1 MKKENKFISWI
12 KNPSADIWLFIVA
25 VVLLN
30 LVASRAFFRIDL
42 TESKS
47 YSLSSSSKEI
57 VKNLE
62 EPLNVKIFFSA
73 NLPSP
78 YSNVEQY
85 VKDILAE
92 YGNSANKNFS
102 CEFFD
107 MEDYDNQRIA
117 RGYGLN
123 QIQIRELKN
132 NEVGLKNAFM
142 GIVLSYADQIEKIDG
157 ISSSDGLEYKITSA
171 IGKIISST
179 NILAGLSD
187 NVKLSLYKSESLEQF
202 NIADFEKIDDE
213 VGKAFSAANK
223 KFKGRLDFKSEN
235 PDSETSLALGKKYGI
250 QSVSWKNSD
259 GEIEYGTIGL
269 VVEYGQ
275 KVQVVPLRLTN
286 AIFQYVVSGLDDL
299 EENIEECVKTVVSK
313 TDVIAYVTGH
323 GEHSLEDKNDS
334 MYLKTLLADTYD
346 LQEVNLLENEIPISA
361 QSLIVNGPKEKFSD
375 VELYKIDQFVLR
387 GGNAIF
393 FVDSID
399 EIMPYGEMAYYSQPE
414 YVPVENGLEKLFD
427 SYGIKVGSEY
437 VMDEKCFSQLTQQYG
452 KLDFY
457 YTPLI
462 QKNCLDQK
470 NLISKNLGNIFFPQ
484 TFEIDISG
492 AKENKDA
499 KVSVIAKT
507 SEKSWTVPV
516 AENFVLSPMSIF
528 PPKEEDKFSSKNVA
542 VLLEGKFKS
551 AFEKS
556 PLESDSENVLAAKN
570 HLDSSIQS
578 SKIFIASTSCIATA
592 KFGLLHEDSQ
602 TPNSYFVRN
611 AVDYMNGK
619 EDFCSMRTKN
629 LSLNT
634 LKMSSG
640 KFALAVKY
648 FNQVGLAVLV
658 ALGGL
663 CVFVLRRQHREKI
676 RMAYDPEDPRQK
688 Q

>member
-1 MKKENKFISWI
+1 MKKENKFVSWI

-47 YSLSSSSKEI
+47 YSLSSSSKEV

-62 EPLNVKIFFSA
+62 EPLNVKVFFSA
-73 NLPSP
+73 NLPAP

-187 NVKLSLYKSESLEQF
+187 NVKISLYKSESLEQF

-213 VGKAFSAANK
+213 VDKAFSAANK
-223 KFKGRLDFKSEN
+223 KFKGRLDFNSEN
-235 PDSETSLALGKKYGI
+235 PDSEASLALGKKYGI

-259 GEIEYGTIGL
+259 GKIEYGTIGL
-269 VVEYGQ
+269 VVEYGS
-275 KVQVVPLRLTN
+275 KVQLVPLRLTN

-361 QSLIVNGPKEKFSD
+361 QSVIVNGPKEKFSD
-375 VELYKIDQFVLR
+375 AELYKIDQFVLR
-387 GGNAIF
+387 GGNVIF

-427 SYGIKVGSEY
+427 NYGIKIGKEY

-470 NLISKNLGNIFFPQ
+470 NLISKNLGNVFFPQ
-484 TFEIDISG
+484 TFEIDVSDV
-492 AKENKDA
+492 KENKDA
-499 KVSVIAKT
+499 KVSVIART

-542 VLLEGKFKS
+542 VLIEGKFKS

-556 PLESDSENVLAAKN
+556 PFESDSENVLAAKS
-570 HLDSSIQS
+570 HLDSSIQN
-578 SKIFIASTSCIATA
+578 SKIFIASASCIATA
-592 KFGLLHEDSQ
+592 KFGLLQEDSQ
-602 TPNSYFVRN
+602 TANSCFVRN

-663 CVFVLRRQHREKI
+663 CVFILRRHHREKI

-688 Q
+688 

>member
-1 MKKENKFISWI
+1 MKKENKFVSWI

-47 YSLSSSSKEI
+47 YSLSSSSKEV

-62 EPLNVKIFFSA
+62 EPLNVKVFFSA
-73 NLPSP
+73 NLPAP

-117 RGYGLN
+117 RGYGLS

-187 NVKLSLYKSESLEQF
+187 NVKISLYKSESLEQF

-213 VGKAFSAANK
+213 VDKAFSAANK
-223 KFKGRLDFKSEN
+223 KFKGRLDFNSEN
-235 PDSETSLALGKKYGI
+235 PDSEASLALGKKYGI

-259 GEIEYGTIGL
+259 GKIEYGTIGL
-269 VVEYGQ
+269 VVEYGP
-275 KVQVVPLRLTN
+275 KVQLVPLRLTN
-286 AIFQYVVSGLDDL
+286 AIFQYVVSGLDEL

-361 QSLIVNGPKEKFSD
+361 QSVIVNGPKEKFSD
-375 VELYKIDQFVLR
+375 AELYKIDQFVLR
-387 GGNAIF
+387 GGNVIF

-399 EIMPYGEMAYYSQPE
+399 ETMPYGEMAYYSQPE

-427 SYGIKVGSEY
+427 NYGIKIGKEY

-470 NLISKNLGNIFFPQ
+470 NLISKNLGNVFFPQ
-484 TFEIDISG
+484 TFEIDVSDV
-492 AKENKDA
+492 KENKDS
-499 KVSVIAKT
+499 KVSVIART

-542 VLLEGKFKS
+542 VLIEGKFKS

-556 PLESDSENVLAAKN
+556 PFESDSENVLEAKS
-570 HLDSSIQS
+570 HLDSSIQN

-592 KFGLLHEDSQ
+592 KFGLLQEDSQ
-602 TPNSYFVRN
+602 TANSCFVRN

-663 CVFVLRRQHREKI
+663 CVFVLRRHHREKI

-688 Q
+688 

>member
-235 PDSETSLALGKKYGI
+235 PDFETSLALGKKYGI

-592 KFGLLHEDSQ
+592 KFGLLQEDSQ

>member
-542 VLLEGKFKS
+542 VLVEGKFKS

-592 KFGLLHEDSQ
+592 KFGLLQEDSQ

>member
-235 PDSETSLALGKKYGI
+235 PDSETSIALGKKYGI

-592 KFGLLHEDSQ
+592 KFGLLQEDSQ

>member
-62 EPLNVKIFFSA
+62 EPLNVKVFFSA

-187 NVKLSLYKSESLEQF
+187 NVKVSLYKSESLEQF

-223 KFKGRLDFKSEN
+223 KFKDRLDFKSEN

-259 GEIEYGTIGL
+259 GKIEYGTIGL

-334 MYLKTLLADTYD
+334 MYLKILLADTYD

-375 VELYKIDQFVLR
+375 AELYKIDQFILR

-393 FVDSID
+393 LVDSID

-427 SYGIKVGSEY
+427 SYGIKIGSEY

-484 TFEIDISG
+484 TFEIDVSG

-542 VLLEGKFKS
+542 VLIEGKFKS

-556 PLESDSENVLAAKN
+556 PLESESENVLAAKN
-570 HLDSSIQS
+570 HLDSSVQG
-578 SKIFIASTSCIATA
+578 SKIFVASTSCIATA
-592 KFGLLHEDSQ
+592 KFGLLQEDSQ
-602 TPNSYFVRN
+602 TPNAYFVRN

-629 LSLNT
+629 LSLNS

>member
-1 MKKENKFISWI
+1 MKKENKFVSWI

-47 YSLSSSSKEI
+47 YSLSSSSKEV

-62 EPLNVKIFFSA
+62 EPLNVKVFFSA
-73 NLPSP
+73 NLPAP

-187 NVKLSLYKSESLEQF
+187 NVKISLYKSESLEQF

-213 VGKAFSAANK
+213 VDKAFSAANK
-223 KFKGRLDFKSEN
+223 KFKGRLDFNSEN
-235 PDSETSLALGKKYGI
+235 PDSESSLALGKKYGI

-259 GEIEYGTIGL
+259 GKTEYGTIGL
-269 VVEYGQ
+269 VVEYGS
-275 KVQVVPLRLTN
+275 KVQLVPLRLTN
-286 AIFQYVVSGLDDL
+286 AIFQYVVSGLDEL

-361 QSLIVNGPKEKFSD
+361 QSVIVNGPKEKFSD
-375 VELYKIDQFVLR
+375 AELYKIDQFVLR
-387 GGNAIF
+387 GGNVIF

-399 EIMPYGEMAYYSQPE
+399 ETMPYGEMAYYSQPE

-427 SYGIKVGSEY
+427 NYGIKIGKEY

-470 NLISKNLGNIFFPQ
+470 NLISKNLGNVFFPQ
-484 TFEIDISG
+484 TFEIDVSDV
-492 AKENKDA
+492 KENKDA
-499 KVSVIAKT
+499 KVSVIVRT

-542 VLLEGKFKS
+542 VLIEGKFKS

-556 PLESDSENVLAAKN
+556 PFESDSENVLAAKS
-570 HLDSSIQS
+570 HLDSSIQN

-592 KFGLLHEDSQ
+592 KFGLLQEDSQ
-602 TPNSYFVRN
+602 TANSCFVRN

-663 CVFVLRRQHREKI
+663 CVFVLRRHHREKI

-688 Q
+688 

>member
-223 KFKGRLDFKSEN
+223 KFKSRLDFKSEN

-592 KFGLLHEDSQ
+592 KFGLLQEDSQ

>member
-1 MKKENKFISWI
+1 MQF
-12 KNPSADIWLFIVA
+12 
-25 VVLLN
+25 
-30 LVASRAFFRIDL
+30 
-42 TESKS
+42 
-47 YSLSSSSKEI
+47 Y
-57 VKNLE
+57 
-62 EPLNVKIFFSA
+62 
-73 NLPSP
+73 
-78 YSNVEQY
+78 
-85 VKDILAE
+85 
-92 YGNSANKNFS
+92 
-102 CEFFD
+102 
-107 MEDYDNQRIA
+107 
-117 RGYGLN
+117 
-123 QIQIRELKN
+123 
-132 NEVGLKNAFM
+132 
-142 GIVLSYADQIEKIDG
+142 
-157 ISSSDGLEYKITSA
+157 
-171 IGKIISST
+171 IG
-179 NILAGLSD
+179 
-187 NVKLSLYKSESLEQF
+187 
-202 NIADFEKIDDE
+202 DFEKIDDE

-592 KFGLLHEDSQ
+592 KFGLLQEDSQ

>member
-12 KNPSADIWLFIVA
+12 KNPSANIWLFIVA

-62 EPLNVKIFFSA
+62 EPLNVKVFFSA

-187 NVKLSLYKSESLEQF
+187 NVKVSLYKSESLEQF
-202 NIADFEKIDDE
+202 YISGFEKVDDE

-250 QSVSWKNSD
+250 QSVSWKNPD
-259 GEIEYGTIGL
+259 GKIEYGTIGL

-275 KVQVVPLRLTN
+275 KVQLVPLRLTN
-286 AIFQYVVSGLDDL
+286 AIFQYIVSGLDDL

-334 MYLKTLLADTYD
+334 MYLKNLLADTYD

-375 VELYKIDQFVLR
+375 AELYKIDQFILR

-427 SYGIKVGSEY
+427 SYGIKIGSEY

-470 NLISKNLGNIFFPQ
+470 SLISKNLGNIFFPQ
-484 TFEIDISG
+484 TFEIDVSG
-492 AKENKDA
+492 AKENKDV

-542 VLLEGKFKS
+542 VLIEGKFKS

-556 PLESDSENVLAAKN
+556 PLENDSENVLAAKN

-578 SKIFIASTSCIATA
+578 SKIFVASTSCIATA
-592 KFGLLHEDSQ
+592 KFGLLQEDSQ

-676 RMAYDPEDPRQK
+676 RMTYDPEDPRQK

>member
-1 MKKENKFISWI
+1 MKKENKFVSWI

-47 YSLSSSSKEI
+47 YSLSSSSKEV

-62 EPLNVKIFFSA
+62 EPLNVKVFFSA
-73 NLPSP
+73 NLPAP

-187 NVKLSLYKSESLEQF
+187 NVKISLYKSESLEQF

-213 VGKAFSAANK
+213 VDKAFSAANK
-223 KFKGRLDFKSEN
+223 KFKGRLDFNSEN
-235 PDSETSLALGKKYGI
+235 PDSESSLALGKKYGI

-259 GEIEYGTIGL
+259 GKIEYGTIGL
-269 VVEYGQ
+269 VVEYGS
-275 KVQVVPLRLTN
+275 KVQLVPLRLTN

-313 TDVIAYVTGH
+313 TDVIAYVKGH

-361 QSLIVNGPKEKFSD
+361 QSVIVNGPKEKFSD
-375 VELYKIDQFVLR
+375 AELYKIDQFVLR
-387 GGNAIF
+387 GGNVIF

-427 SYGIKVGSEY
+427 NYGIKIGKEY

-470 NLISKNLGNIFFPQ
+470 NLISKNLGNVFFPQ
-484 TFEIDISG
+484 TFEIDVSDV
-492 AKENKDA
+492 KENKDA
-499 KVSVIAKT
+499 KVSVIART

-542 VLLEGKFKS
+542 VLIEGKFKS

-556 PLESDSENVLAAKN
+556 PFESDSENVLAAKS
-570 HLDSSIQS
+570 HLDSSIQN
-578 SKIFIASTSCIATA
+578 SKIFIASASCIATA
-592 KFGLLHEDSQ
+592 KFGLLQEDSQ
-602 TPNSYFVRN
+602 TANSCFVRN

-663 CVFVLRRQHREKI
+663 CVFILRRHHREKI

-688 Q
+688 

>member
-47 YSLSSSSKEI
+47 YSLSSSSKEV

-62 EPLNVKIFFSA
+62 EPLNVKVFFSA

-92 YGNSANKNFS
+92 YGNSANKNFN

-132 NEVGLKNAFM
+132 NEVGLKNVFM
-142 GIVLSYADQIEKIDG
+142 GIVISYADQIEKIDG

-187 NVKLSLYKSESLEQF
+187 NVKVSLYKSESLEQF
-202 NIADFEKIDDE
+202 NISGFEKIDDE
-213 VGKAFSAANK
+213 VGKAFSEANK

-259 GEIEYGTIGL
+259 GKIEYGTIGL
-269 VVEYGQ
+269 IVEYGS
-275 KVQVVPLRLTN
+275 KVQLVPLRLTN

-323 GEHSLEDKNDS
+323 GEHSLADKNDS

-346 LQEVNLLENEIPISA
+346 LQEINLLENEIPISA

-375 VELYKIDQFVLR
+375 TEIYKIDQFVLR

-393 FVDSID
+393 FVDSVD

-414 YVPVENGLEKLFD
+414 YVPVENGLEKLFG
-427 SYGIKVGSEY
+427 SYGIKIGKEY

-507 SEKSWTVPV
+507 SEKSWSVPV

-542 VLLEGKFKS
+542 VLIEGKFKS
-551 AFEKS
+551 AFDNS
-556 PLESDSENVLAAKN
+556 PFESKTENVLAAKN
-570 HLDSSIQS
+570 HLDSSIQN

-592 KFGLLHEDSQ
+592 KFGLLQEDSQ

-676 RMAYDPEDPRQK
+676 RMTYDPEDPRQK
-688 Q
+688 

>member
-1 MKKENKFISWI
+1 MKKENKFVSWI

-62 EPLNVKIFFSA
+62 EPLNVKVFFSA

-187 NVKLSLYKSESLEQF
+187 NVKVSLYKSESLEQF
-202 NIADFEKIDDE
+202 NIADFEKVDDE

-259 GEIEYGTIGL
+259 GKIEYGTIGL

-334 MYLKTLLADTYD
+334 MYLKNLLADTYD

-361 QSLIVNGPKEKFSD
+361 QSLIVNGPKKKFSD
-375 VELYKIDQFVLR
+375 AELYKIDQFVLR

-427 SYGIKVGSEY
+427 SYGIKIGSEY

-484 TFEIDISG
+484 TFEIDVSG
-492 AKENKDA
+492 AKENKDV

-528 PPKEEDKFSSKNVA
+528 PPKEEDKFSYKNVA
-542 VLLEGKFKS
+542 VLIEGKFKS

-578 SKIFIASTSCIATA
+578 SKIFVASTSCIATA
-592 KFGLLHEDSQ
+592 KFGLLQEDSQ

-676 RMAYDPEDPRQK
+676 RMTYDPEDPRQK
-688 Q
+688 

>member
-47 YSLSSSSKEI
+47 YSLSSSSKEV

-62 EPLNVKIFFSA
+62 EPLNVKVFFSA

-132 NEVGLKNAFM
+132 NEVGLKNVFM

-187 NVKLSLYKSESLEQF
+187 NVKISLYKSESLEQF
-202 NIADFEKIDDE
+202 NISGFEKIDDE

-250 QSVSWKNSD
+250 QSVSWKNPD
-259 GEIEYGTIGL
+259 GKIEYGTIGL

-275 KVQVVPLRLTN
+275 KVQLVPLRLTN

-323 GEHSLEDKNDS
+323 GEHSLADKNDS
-334 MYLKTLLADTYD
+334 MYLKSLLADTYD

-375 VELYKIDQFVLR
+375 AELYKIDQFVLR

-393 FVDSID
+393 FVDSVD

-427 SYGIKVGSEY
+427 SYGIKIGKEY

-499 KVSVIAKT
+499 KISVIAKT

-542 VLLEGKFKS
+542 VLIEGKFKS
-551 AFEKS
+551 AFDNS
-556 PLESDSENVLAAKN
+556 PFESETENVLAAKN
-570 HLDSSIQS
+570 HLDSSIQN

-592 KFGLLHEDSQ
+592 KFGLLQEDSQ

-611 AVDYMNGK
+611 AIDYMNGK

-663 CVFVLRRQHREKI
+663 CVFVLRRHHREKI

-688 Q
+688 

>member
-1 MKKENKFISWI
+1 MKKENKFVSWI

-47 YSLSSSSKEI
+47 YSLSSSSKEV

-62 EPLNVKIFFSA
+62 EPLNVKVFFSA
-73 NLPSP
+73 NLPAP

-187 NVKLSLYKSESLEQF
+187 NVKISLYKSESLEQF

-213 VGKAFSAANK
+213 VDKAFSAANK
-223 KFKGRLDFKSEN
+223 KFKGRLDFNSEN
-235 PDSETSLALGKKYGI
+235 PDSEASLALGKKYGI

-259 GEIEYGTIGL
+259 GKIEYGTIGL
-269 VVEYGQ
+269 VVEYGS
-275 KVQVVPLRLTN
+275 KVQLVPLRLTN

-361 QSLIVNGPKEKFSD
+361 QSVIVNGPKEKFSD
-375 VELYKIDQFVLR
+375 AELYKIDQFVLR
-387 GGNAIF
+387 GGNVIF

-427 SYGIKVGSEY
+427 NYGIKIGKEY

-470 NLISKNLGNIFFPQ
+470 NLISKNLGNVFFPQ
-484 TFEIDISG
+484 TFEIDVSDV
-492 AKENKDA
+492 KENKDA
-499 KVSVIAKT
+499 KVSVIART

-542 VLLEGKFKS
+542 VLIEGKFKS
-551 AFEKS
+551 AFSES
-556 PLESDSENVLAAKN
+556 PFESDSENVLAAKS
-570 HLDSSIQS
+570 HLDSSIQN
-578 SKIFIASTSCIATA
+578 SKIFIASASCIATA
-592 KFGLLHEDSQ
+592 KFGLLQEDSQ
-602 TPNSYFVRN
+602 TANSCFVRN

-663 CVFVLRRQHREKI
+663 CVFILRRHHREKI

-688 Q
+688 

>member
-12 KNPSADIWLFIVA
+12 KNPSADIWLFIIA

-47 YSLSSSSKEI
+47 YSLSSSSKEV

-62 EPLNVKIFFSA
+62 EPLNVKVFFSA
-73 NLPSP
+73 NLPSS
-78 YSNVEQY
+78 YSSVEQY

-123 QIQIRELKN
+123 QIQIQEIKN
-132 NEVGLKNAFM
+132 NEVGLKSVFM

-179 NILAGLSD
+179 NIFAGLSD
-187 NVKLSLYKSESLEQF
+187 NVKVSLYKSESLEKF
-202 NIADFEKIDDE
+202 NISGFEKIDDE
-213 VGKAFSAANK
+213 VEKAFSAANK

-259 GEIEYGTIGL
+259 GKSEYGTIGL

-275 KVQVVPLRLTN
+275 KVQIVPLGLTN
-286 AIFQYVVSGLDDL
+286 AIFQYVVSGLDEL

-323 GEHSLEDKNDS
+323 DEHSLDDKNDS
-334 MYLKTLLADTYD
+334 MYLKNLLADTYD

-361 QSLIVNGPKEKFSD
+361 QSLIVNGPKEKFSEA
-375 VELYKIDQFVLR
+375 ELYKIDQFVLR
-387 GGNAIF
+387 GGNVIF

-427 SYGIKVGSEY
+427 SYGIKLGSEY

-484 TFEIDISG
+484 GFEIDVSG

-499 KVSVIAKT
+499 KVSVIART

-516 AENFVLSPMSIF
+516 AENFSLSPMSIF
-528 PPKEEDKFSSKNVA
+528 PPKEEDRFGSRNVA
-542 VLLEGKFKS
+542 VLVEGKFKS

-556 PLESDSENVLAAKN
+556 PSESEDKNVLEAKS
-570 HLDSSIQS
+570 HLDSSIQN
-578 SKIFIASTSCIATA
+578 SKIFVASTSCIATA
-592 KFGLLHEDSQ
+592 KFGLLQEDSQ
-602 TPNSYFVRN
+602 NPNSYFVRN
-611 AVDYMNGK
+611 AIDYMNGK

-634 LKMSSG
+634 LKMTSG

-648 FNQVGLAVLV
+648 FNQIGLALLVGLA
-658 ALGGL
+658 GL

-676 RMAYDPEDPRQK
+676 RMTYNPEDPRQK

>member
-250 QSVSWKNSD
+250 QSVSWKNPD
-259 GEIEYGTIGL
+259 GKIEYGTIGL

-592 KFGLLHEDSQ
+592 KFGLLQEDSQ

>member
-1 MKKENKFISWI
+1 MKKENKFVSWI

-47 YSLSSSSKEI
+47 YSLSSSSKEV

-62 EPLNVKIFFSA
+62 EPLNVKVFFSA
-73 NLPSP
+73 NLPAP

-187 NVKLSLYKSESLEQF
+187 NVKISLYKSESLEQF

-213 VGKAFSAANK
+213 VDKAFSAANK
-223 KFKGRLDFKSEN
+223 KFKGRLDFNSEN
-235 PDSETSLALGKKYGI
+235 PDSEASLALGKKYGI

-259 GEIEYGTIGL
+259 GKIEYGTIGL
-269 VVEYGQ
+269 VVEYGP
-275 KVQVVPLRLTN
+275 KVQLVPLRLTN
-286 AIFQYVVSGLDDL
+286 AIFQYVVSGLDEL

-361 QSLIVNGPKEKFSD
+361 QSVIVNGPKEKFSD
-375 VELYKIDQFVLR
+375 AELYKIDQFVLR
-387 GGNAIF
+387 GGNVIF

-399 EIMPYGEMAYYSQPE
+399 ETMPYGEMAYYSQPE

-427 SYGIKVGSEY
+427 NYGIKIGKEY

-470 NLISKNLGNIFFPQ
+470 NLISKNLGNVFFPQ
-484 TFEIDISG
+484 TFEIDVSNV
-492 AKENKDA
+492 KENKDA
-499 KVSVIAKT
+499 KVSVIART

-542 VLLEGKFKS
+542 VLIEGKFKS

-556 PLESDSENVLAAKN
+556 PFESDSENVLEAKS
-570 HLDSSIQS
+570 HLDSSIQN

-592 KFGLLHEDSQ
+592 KFGLLQEDSQ
-602 TPNSYFVRN
+602 TANSCFVRN

-663 CVFVLRRQHREKI
+663 CVFILRRHHREKI

-688 Q
+688 

>member
-47 YSLSSSSKEI
+47 YSLSSSSKEV
-57 VKNLE
+57 VKSLE
-62 EPLNVKIFFSA
+62 EPLNVKVFFSA

-78 YSNVEQY
+78 YSNVDQY
-85 VKDILAE
+85 VKDILTE

-132 NEVGLKNAFM
+132 NEVGLKNVFM

-187 NVKLSLYKSESLEQF
+187 NVKVSLYKSESLEQF
-202 NIADFEKIDDE
+202 NISGFEKIDDE
-213 VGKAFSAANK
+213 VGKAFSETNK
-223 KFKGRLDFKSEN
+223 KFKDRLDFKSEN

-259 GEIEYGTIGL
+259 GKIEYGTIGL
-269 VVEYGQ
+269 IVEYGS
-275 KVQVVPLRLTN
+275 KVQLVPLRLTN

-323 GEHSLEDKNDS
+323 GEHSLEDKNES

-346 LQEVNLLENEIPISA
+346 LQEINLLENEIPISA

-375 VELYKIDQFVLR
+375 TEIYKIDQFVLR
-387 GGNAIF
+387 GGNVIF

-427 SYGIKVGSEY
+427 SYGIKIGSEY

-484 TFEIDISG
+484 TFEIDVSG
-492 AKENKDA
+492 AKENTGA
-499 KVSVIAKT
+499 KVSVIART
-507 SEKSWTVPV
+507 SEKSWTVPI

-528 PPKEEDKFSSKNVA
+528 PPKEEGKFGSKNVA
-542 VLLEGKFKS
+542 VLVEGKFKS
-551 AFEKS
+551 AFENS
-556 PLESDSENVLAAKN
+556 PLENESENVLAAN
-570 HLDSSIQS
+570 SHLDSSIQN

-592 KFGLLHEDSQ
+592 KFGLLQEDSQ
-602 TPNSYFVRN
+602 NPNSYFVRN
-611 AVDYMNGK
+611 AIDYMNGK

-629 LSLNT
+629 LSLNA

-648 FNQVGLAVLV
+648 FNQIGLAVLV
-658 ALGGL
+658 ALCGL
-663 CVFVLRRQHREKI
+663 FVFVLRCQHREKI
-676 RMAYDPEDPRQK
+676 RMTYDPEDPRQK
-688 Q
+688 

>member
-592 KFGLLHEDSQ
+592 KFGLLQEDSQ

-688 Q
+688 

>member
-528 PPKEEDKFSSKNVA
+528 PPKEEDKFISKNVA

-592 KFGLLHEDSQ
+592 KFGLLQEDSQ

>member
-1 MKKENKFISWI
+1 MKKENKFVSWI

-47 YSLSSSSKEI
+47 YSLSSSSKEV

-62 EPLNVKIFFSA
+62 EPLNVKVFFSA
-73 NLPSP
+73 NLPAP

-187 NVKLSLYKSESLEQF
+187 NVKISLYKSESLEQF

-213 VGKAFSAANK
+213 VDKAFSAANK
-223 KFKGRLDFKSEN
+223 KFKGRLDFNSEN
-235 PDSETSLALGKKYGI
+235 PDSESSLALGKKYGI

-259 GEIEYGTIGL
+259 GKTEYGTIGL
-269 VVEYGQ
+269 VVEYGS
-275 KVQVVPLRLTN
+275 KVQLVPLRLTN
-286 AIFQYVVSGLDDL
+286 AIFQYVVSGLDEL

-361 QSLIVNGPKEKFSD
+361 QSVIVNGPKEKFSD
-375 VELYKIDQFVLR
+375 AELYKIDQFVLR
-387 GGNAIF
+387 GGNVIF

-399 EIMPYGEMAYYSQPE
+399 ETMPYGEMAYYSQPE

-427 SYGIKVGSEY
+427 NYGIKIGKEY

-470 NLISKNLGNIFFPQ
+470 NLISKNLGNVFFPQ
-484 TFEIDISG
+484 TFEIDVSDV
-492 AKENKDA
+492 KENKDS
-499 KVSVIAKT
+499 KVSVIART

-542 VLLEGKFKS
+542 VLIEGKFKS

-556 PLESDSENVLAAKN
+556 PFESDSENVLAAKS
-570 HLDSSIQS
+570 HLDSSIQN

-592 KFGLLHEDSQ
+592 KFGLLQEDSQ
-602 TPNSYFVRN
+602 TANSCFVRN

-663 CVFVLRRQHREKI
+663 CVFVLRRHHREKI

-688 Q
+688 

>member
-492 AKENKDA
+492 EKENKDA

-592 KFGLLHEDSQ
+592 KFGLLQEDSQ

>member
-30 LVASRAFFRIDL
+30 LVAFRAFFRIDL

-47 YSLSSSSKEI
+47 YSLSSSSKEV

-62 EPLNVKIFFSA
+62 EPLNVKVFFSA

-78 YSNVEQY
+78 YSNVDQY
-85 VKDILAE
+85 VKDILTE
-92 YGNSANKNFS
+92 YGNSANENFS

-132 NEVGLKNAFM
+132 NEVGLKNVFM

-187 NVKLSLYKSESLEQF
+187 NVKVSLYKSESLEQF
-202 NIADFEKIDDE
+202 NISGFEKIDNE

-259 GEIEYGTIGL
+259 GKIEYGTIGL
-269 VVEYGQ
+269 IVEYGS
-275 KVQVVPLRLTN
+275 KVQLVPLRLTN

-299 EENIEECVKTVVSK
+299 EENIEECVKTVVSR

-323 GEHSLEDKNDS
+323 GEHSLEDKNES
-334 MYLKTLLADTYD
+334 MCLKTLLADTYD
-346 LQEVNLLENEIPISA
+346 LQEINLLENEIPISA

-375 VELYKIDQFVLR
+375 TEIYKIDQFVLR
-387 GGNAIF
+387 GGNVIF

-427 SYGIKVGSEY
+427 SYGIKIGSEY

-499 KVSVIAKT
+499 KVSVIART
-507 SEKSWTVPV
+507 SEKSWTVPT

-528 PPKEEDKFSSKNVA
+528 PPKEEGKFGSKNVA
-542 VLLEGKFKS
+542 VLVGGKFKS
-551 AFEKS
+551 AFENS
-556 PLESDSENVLAAKN
+556 PLESESENVLAAKS
-570 HLDSSIQS
+570 HLDSSIQN

-592 KFGLLHEDSQ
+592 KFGLLQEDSQ
-602 TPNSYFVRN
+602 NPNSYFVRN

-629 LSLNT
+629 LSLNA

-648 FNQVGLAVLV
+648 FNQIGLAVLV
-658 ALGGL
+658 ALCGL
-663 CVFVLRRQHREKI
+663 FVFVLRCQHREKI
-676 RMAYDPEDPRQK
+676 RMTYDPEDPRQK
-688 Q
+688 

>member
-1 MKKENKFISWI
+1 MKKENKFVSWI

-47 YSLSSSSKEI
+47 YSLSSSSKEV

-62 EPLNVKIFFSA
+62 EPLNVKVFFSA
-73 NLPSP
+73 NLPAP

-187 NVKLSLYKSESLEQF
+187 NVKISLYKSESLEQF

-213 VGKAFSAANK
+213 VDKAFSAANK
-223 KFKGRLDFKSEN
+223 KFKGRLDFNSEN
-235 PDSETSLALGKKYGI
+235 PDSESSLALGKKYGI

-259 GEIEYGTIGL
+259 GKIEYGTIGL
-269 VVEYGQ
+269 VVEYGS
-275 KVQVVPLRLTN
+275 KVQLVPLRLTN
-286 AIFQYVVSGLDDL
+286 AIFQYVVSGLDEL

-361 QSLIVNGPKEKFSD
+361 QSVIVNGPKEKFSD
-375 VELYKIDQFVLR
+375 AELYKIDQFVLR
-387 GGNAIF
+387 GGNVIF

-399 EIMPYGEMAYYSQPE
+399 ETMPYGEMAYYSQPE

-427 SYGIKVGSEY
+427 NYGIKIGKEY

-470 NLISKNLGNIFFPQ
+470 NLISKNLGNVFFPQ
-484 TFEIDISG
+484 TFEIDVSDV
-492 AKENKDA
+492 KENKDA
-499 KVSVIAKT
+499 KVSVIART

-542 VLLEGKFKS
+542 VLIEGKFKS

-556 PLESDSENVLAAKN
+556 PFESDSENVLAAKS
-570 HLDSSIQS
+570 HLDSIIQN
-578 SKIFIASTSCIATA
+578 SKVFIASTSCIATA
-592 KFGLLHEDSQ
+592 KFGLLQEDSQ
-602 TPNSYFVRN
+602 TANSCFVRN

-663 CVFVLRRQHREKI
+663 CVFILRRHHREKI

-688 Q
+688 

>member
-1 MKKENKFISWI
+1 MKKENKFVSWI

-47 YSLSSSSKEI
+47 YSLSSSSKEV

-62 EPLNVKIFFSA
+62 EPLNVKVFFSA
-73 NLPSP
+73 NLPAP

-117 RGYGLN
+117 RGYGLS

-187 NVKLSLYKSESLEQF
+187 NVKISLYKSESLEQF

-213 VGKAFSAANK
+213 VDKAFSAANK
-223 KFKGRLDFKSEN
+223 KFKGRLDFNSEN
-235 PDSETSLALGKKYGI
+235 PDSESSLALGKKYGI

-259 GEIEYGTIGL
+259 GKIEYGTIGL
-269 VVEYGQ
+269 VVEYGS
-275 KVQVVPLRLTN
+275 KVQLVPLRLTN

-313 TDVIAYVTGH
+313 TDVIAYVKGH

-361 QSLIVNGPKEKFSD
+361 QSVIVNGPKEKFSD

-387 GGNAIF
+387 GGNVIF

-427 SYGIKVGSEY
+427 NYGIKIGKEY

-470 NLISKNLGNIFFPQ
+470 NLISKNLGNVFFPQ
-484 TFEIDISG
+484 TFEIDVSDV
-492 AKENKDA
+492 KENKDA
-499 KVSVIAKT
+499 KVSVIART

-542 VLLEGKFKS
+542 VLIEGKFKS

-556 PLESDSENVLAAKN
+556 PFESDSENVLAAKS
-570 HLDSSIQS
+570 HLDSSIQN

-592 KFGLLHEDSQ
+592 KFGLLQEDSQ
-602 TPNSYFVRN
+602 TANSCFVRN

-663 CVFVLRRQHREKI
+663 CVFILRRHHREKI
-676 RMAYDPEDPRQK
+676 RMAYDPEDPR
-688 Q
+688 

>member
-47 YSLSSSSKEI
+47 YSLSSSSKEV

-62 EPLNVKIFFSA
+62 EPLNVKVFFSA

-132 NEVGLKNAFM
+132 NEVGLKNVFM

-187 NVKLSLYKSESLEQF
+187 NVKVSLYKSESLEQF
-202 NIADFEKIDDE
+202 NISGFEKIDDE

-250 QSVSWKNSD
+250 QSVSWKNPD
-259 GEIEYGTIGL
+259 GKIEYGTIGL

-275 KVQVVPLRLTN
+275 KVQLVPLRLTN

-323 GEHSLEDKNDS
+323 GEHSLADKNDS

-375 VELYKIDQFVLR
+375 AELYKIDQFVLR

-414 YVPVENGLEKLFD
+414 YVPVENGLEKLFS
-427 SYGIKVGSEY
+427 SYGIKIGKEY

-542 VLLEGKFKS
+542 VLIEGKFKS

-556 PLESDSENVLAAKN
+556 PFESEAENVLAAKN
-570 HLDSSIQS
+570 HLDSSIQN

-592 KFGLLHEDSQ
+592 KFGLLQEDSQ

-611 AVDYMNGK
+611 AIDYMNGK

-676 RMAYDPEDPRQK
+676 RMTYDPENPRQK
-688 Q
+688 

>member
-47 YSLSSSSKEI
+47 YSLSSSSKEV

-62 EPLNVKIFFSA
+62 EPLNVKVFFSA

-132 NEVGLKNAFM
+132 NEVGLKNVFM
-142 GIVLSYADQIEKIDG
+142 GIVISYADQIEKIDG

-187 NVKLSLYKSESLEQF
+187 NVKVSLYKSESLEQF
-202 NIADFEKIDDE
+202 GISGFEKIDDE

-235 PDSETSLALGKKYGI
+235 PDSETSLVLGKKYGI
-250 QSVSWKNSD
+250 QSVSWKNPD
-259 GEIEYGTIGL
+259 GKIEYGTIGL

-275 KVQVVPLRLTN
+275 KVQLVPLRLTN

-375 VELYKIDQFVLR
+375 AELYKIDQFVLR

-427 SYGIKVGSEY
+427 SYGIKIGKEY

-542 VLLEGKFKS
+542 VLIEGKFKS
-551 AFEKS
+551 AFDNS
-556 PLESDSENVLAAKN
+556 PFESETENVLAAKN
-570 HLDSSIQS
+570 HLDSSIQN

-592 KFGLLHEDSQ
+592 KFGLLQEDSQ

-611 AVDYMNGK
+611 AIDYMNGK

-663 CVFVLRRQHREKI
+663 CVFVLHRQHREKI
-676 RMAYDPEDPRQK
+676 RMTYDPEDPRQK
-688 Q
+688 

>member
-1 MKKENKFISWI
+1 MKKENKFVSWI

-47 YSLSSSSKEI
+47 YSLSSSSKEV

-62 EPLNVKIFFSA
+62 EPLNVKVFFSA
-73 NLPSP
+73 NLPAP

-187 NVKLSLYKSESLEQF
+187 NVKISLYKSESLEQF

-213 VGKAFSAANK
+213 VDKAFSAANK
-223 KFKGRLDFKSEN
+223 KFKGRLDFNSEN
-235 PDSETSLALGKKYGI
+235 PDSESSLALGKKYGI

-259 GEIEYGTIGL
+259 GKTEYGTIGL
-269 VVEYGQ
+269 VVEYGS
-275 KVQVVPLRLTN
+275 KVQLVPLRLTN
-286 AIFQYVVSGLDDL
+286 AIFQYVVSGLDEL

-361 QSLIVNGPKEKFSD
+361 QSVIVNGPKEKFSD
-375 VELYKIDQFVLR
+375 AELYKIDQFVLR
-387 GGNAIF
+387 GGNVIF

-399 EIMPYGEMAYYSQPE
+399 ETMPYGEMAYYSQPE

-427 SYGIKVGSEY
+427 NYGIKIGKEY

-470 NLISKNLGNIFFPQ
+470 NLISKNLGNVFFPQ
-484 TFEIDISG
+484 TFEIDVSNV
-492 AKENKDA
+492 KENKDA
-499 KVSVIAKT
+499 KVSVIVRT

-542 VLLEGKFKS
+542 VLIEGKFKS

-556 PLESDSENVLAAKN
+556 PFESDSENVLEAKS
-570 HLDSSIQS
+570 HLDSSIQN

-592 KFGLLHEDSQ
+592 KFGLLQEDSQ
-602 TPNSYFVRN
+602 TANSCFVRN

-663 CVFVLRRQHREKI
+663 CVFILRRHHREKI

-688 Q
+688 

>member
-62 EPLNVKIFFSA
+62 EPLSAKVFFSA

-187 NVKLSLYKSESLEQF
+187 NVKVSLYKSESLEQF
-202 NIADFEKIDDE
+202 NISGFEKIDDE
-213 VGKAFSAANK
+213 VSKAFSAANK

-250 QSVSWKNSD
+250 QSVSWKNPD
-259 GEIEYGTIGL
+259 GKIEYGTIGL

-275 KVQVVPLRLTN
+275 KVQLVPLGLTN

-323 GEHSLEDKNDS
+323 GEHSLADKNDS
-334 MYLKTLLADTYD
+334 MYLKSLLADTYD

-375 VELYKIDQFVLR
+375 AELYKIDQFILR

-393 FVDSID
+393 FVDSVD

-414 YVPVENGLEKLFD
+414 YLPVENGLEKLFD
-427 SYGIKVGSEY
+427 SYGIKIGKEY

-542 VLLEGKFKS
+542 VLIEGKFKS

-556 PLESDSENVLAAKN
+556 PFESETENVLAAKN
-570 HLDSSIQS
+570 HLDSSIQN

-592 KFGLLHEDSQ
+592 KFGLLQEDSQ

-676 RMAYDPEDPRQK
+676 RMTYDPEDPRQK
-688 Q
+688 

>member
-12 KNPSADIWLFIVA
+12 KNPSTDIWLFIIA
-25 VVLLN
+25 VVMLN
-30 LVASRAFFRIDL
+30 LVASRSFFRIDL

-62 EPLNVKIFFSA
+62 EPLDVKVFFSA

-85 VKDILAE
+85 VKDILTE
-92 YGNSANKNFS
+92 YKNSANKNFS
-102 CEFFD
+102 CEFFNMD
-107 MEDYDNQRIA
+107 EYDNQRIA

-123 QIQIRELKN
+123 QIQIQEIKN
-132 NEVGLKNAFM
+132 NEVGLKSVFM

-187 NVKLSLYKSESLEQF
+187 NVKVSLYKSESLGQF
-202 NIADFEKIDDE
+202 NISGFEKIDDD
-213 VGKAFSAANK
+213 VSKAFSAANK
-223 KFKGRLDFKSEN
+223 KFKGRLEFKSEN
-235 PDSETSLALGKKYGI
+235 PDSEASLALEKKYGI
-250 QSVSWKNSD
+250 QSVSWKNSE
-259 GEIEYGTIGL
+259 GKTEHGAIGL
-269 VVEYGQ
+269 VVEHGQ
-275 KVQVVPLRLTN
+275 KSRLVPLGLTN
-286 AIFQYVVSGLDDL
+286 AIFQYVVSGLDSL
-299 EENIEECVKTVVSK
+299 EENIEESVKNVVSR
-313 TDVIAYVTGH
+313 TDAVAYTTGH
-323 GEHSLEDKNDS
+323 REHSLADQNDS
-334 MYLKTLLADTYD
+334 MYFEKLLSDTYD
-346 LQEVNLLENEIPISA
+346 LQEVNLSENEIPFSA
-361 QSLIVNGPKEKFSD
+361 QTLIVNGPKEKFSD
-375 VELYKIDQFVLR
+375 AELYKIDQFVLR
-387 GGNAIF
+387 GGNVIF

-414 YVPVENGLEKLFD
+414 YAPVENGLEKLFEG
-427 SYGIKVGSEY
+427 YGIKIGNEY
-437 VMDEKCFSQLTQQYG
+437 VMDEKCFSRLSQQYG

-470 NLISKNLGNIFFPQ
+470 NVISRNLGNVFFPQ
-484 TFEIDISG
+484 VFDIDISK
-492 AKENKDA
+492 AKENSDA
-499 KVSVIAKT
+499 AVSVIART
-507 SEKSWTVPV
+507 SEKSWTVPA

-528 PPKEEDKFSSKNVA
+528 PPKEEDKFGSRNVA
-542 VLLEGKFKS
+542 VLIEGKFKS

-556 PLESDSENVLAAKN
+556 PSESEDKNFLEAKS
-570 HLDSSIQS
+570 HLSSSVQKA
-578 SKIFIASTSCIATA
+578 KIFIASTSCIATA
-592 KFGLLHEDSQ
+592 KFGLLQEDSQ
-602 TPNSYFVRN
+602 SPNSYFVRN
-611 AVDYMNGK
+611 VVDYMNGK

-634 LKMSSG
+634 LKVSSG

-658 ALGGL
+658 ALAGL
-663 CVFVLRRQHREKI
+663 CVFALRRRHREKI
-676 RMAYDPEDPRQK
+676 RMLYNPEDPRQK
-688 Q
+688 K

>member
-1 MKKENKFISWI
+1 MKKENKFVSWI

-47 YSLSSSSKEI
+47 YSLSSSSKEV

-62 EPLNVKIFFSA
+62 EPLNVKVFFSA
-73 NLPSP
+73 NLPAP

-123 QIQIRELKN
+123 QIQIRGLKN

-187 NVKLSLYKSESLEQF
+187 NVKISLYKSESLEQF

-213 VGKAFSAANK
+213 VDKAFSAANK
-223 KFKGRLDFKSEN
+223 KFKGRLDFNSEN
-235 PDSETSLALGKKYGI
+235 PDSEASLALGKKYGI

-259 GEIEYGTIGL
+259 GKIEYGTIGL
-269 VVEYGQ
+269 VVEYGP
-275 KVQVVPLRLTN
+275 KVQLVPLRLTN
-286 AIFQYVVSGLDDL
+286 AIFQYVVSGLDEL

-361 QSLIVNGPKEKFSD
+361 QSVIVNGPKEKFSD
-375 VELYKIDQFVLR
+375 AELYKIDQFVLR
-387 GGNAIF
+387 GGNVIF

-399 EIMPYGEMAYYSQPE
+399 ETMPYGEMAYYSQPE

-427 SYGIKVGSEY
+427 NYGIKIGKEY

-470 NLISKNLGNIFFPQ
+470 NLISKNLGNVFFPQ
-484 TFEIDISG
+484 TFEIDVSNV
-492 AKENKDA
+492 KENKDA
-499 KVSVIAKT
+499 KVSVIART

-542 VLLEGKFKS
+542 VLIEGKFKS

-556 PLESDSENVLAAKN
+556 PFESDSENVLEAKS
-570 HLDSSIQS
+570 HLDSSIQN

-592 KFGLLHEDSQ
+592 KFGLLQEDSQ
-602 TPNSYFVRN
+602 TANSCFVRN

-663 CVFVLRRQHREKI
+663 CVFILRRHHREKI

-688 Q
+688 

>member
-1 MKKENKFISWI
+1 MKKENKFVSWI

-47 YSLSSSSKEI
+47 YSLSSSSKEV

-62 EPLNVKIFFSA
+62 EPLNVKVFFSA
-73 NLPSP
+73 NLPAP

-117 RGYGLN
+117 RGYGLS

-187 NVKLSLYKSESLEQF
+187 NVKISLYKSESLEQF
-202 NIADFEKIDDE
+202 NIADFAKIDDE
-213 VGKAFSAANK
+213 VDKAFSAANK
-223 KFKGRLDFKSEN
+223 KFKGRLDFNSEN
-235 PDSETSLALGKKYGI
+235 PDSEASLALGKKYGI

-259 GEIEYGTIGL
+259 GKIEYGTIGL
-269 VVEYGQ
+269 VVEYGP
-275 KVQVVPLRLTN
+275 KVQLVPLRLTN
-286 AIFQYVVSGLDDL
+286 AIFQYVVSGLDEL

-361 QSLIVNGPKEKFSD
+361 QSVIVNGPKEKFSD
-375 VELYKIDQFVLR
+375 AELYKIDQFVLR
-387 GGNAIF
+387 GGNVIF

-399 EIMPYGEMAYYSQPE
+399 ETMPYGEMAYYSQPE

-427 SYGIKVGSEY
+427 NYGIKIGKEY

-470 NLISKNLGNIFFPQ
+470 NLISKNLGNVFFPQ
-484 TFEIDISG
+484 TFEIDVSDV
-492 AKENKDA
+492 KENKDS
-499 KVSVIAKT
+499 KVSVIART

-542 VLLEGKFKS
+542 VLIEGKFKS

-556 PLESDSENVLAAKN
+556 PFESDSENVLEAKS
-570 HLDSSIQS
+570 HLDSSIQN

-592 KFGLLHEDSQ
+592 KFGLLQEDSQ
-602 TPNSYFVRN
+602 TANSCFVRN

-663 CVFVLRRQHREKI
+663 CVFVLRRHHREKI

-688 Q
+688 

>member
-25 VVLLN
+25 IVLLN

-62 EPLNVKIFFSA
+62 EPLNVKVFFSA

-187 NVKLSLYKSESLEQF
+187 NVKVSLYKSESLEQF
-202 NIADFEKIDDE
+202 NISGFEKIDDE

-250 QSVSWKNSD
+250 QSVSWKNPD
-259 GEIEYGTIGL
+259 GKIEYGTIGL

-275 KVQVVPLRLTN
+275 KVQLVPLRLTN
-286 AIFQYVVSGLDDL
+286 AIFQYVVSGLDNL

-334 MYLKTLLADTYD
+334 MYLKNLLADTYD

-375 VELYKIDQFVLR
+375 AELYKIDQFVLR

-427 SYGIKVGSEY
+427 SYGIKIGSEY

-470 NLISKNLGNIFFPQ
+470 SLISKNLGNIFFPQ

-507 SEKSWTVPV
+507 SEKSWTVPI

-542 VLLEGKFKS
+542 VLIEGKFKS

-556 PLESDSENVLAAKN
+556 PLESDVENVLAAKN

-578 SKIFIASTSCIATA
+578 SKIFVASTSCIATA
-592 KFGLLHEDSQ
+592 KFGLLQEDSQ

-676 RMAYDPEDPRQK
+676 RMTYDPEDPRQK
-688 Q
+688 

>member
-47 YSLSSSSKEI
+47 YSLSSSSKEV

-62 EPLNVKIFFSA
+62 EPLNVKVFFSA

-132 NEVGLKNAFM
+132 NEVGLKNVFM
-142 GIVLSYADQIEKIDG
+142 GIVISYADQIEKIDG

-187 NVKLSLYKSESLEQF
+187 NVKVSLYKSESLEQF
-202 NIADFEKIDDE
+202 NISGFEKIDDE

-250 QSVSWKNSD
+250 QSVSWKNPD
-259 GEIEYGTIGL
+259 GKIEYGTIGL

-275 KVQVVPLRLTN
+275 KVQLVPLRLTN

-313 TDVIAYVTGH
+313 TDVIVYVAGH
-323 GEHSLEDKNDS
+323 GEHSLADKNDS
-334 MYLKTLLADTYD
+334 MYLKSLLADTYD

-361 QSLIVNGPKEKFSD
+361 QLLIVNGPKEKFSD
-375 VELYKIDQFVLR
+375 AELYKIDQFVLR

-393 FVDSID
+393 FVDSVD

-427 SYGIKVGSEY
+427 SYGIKIGNEY

-542 VLLEGKFKS
+542 VLIEGKFKS
-551 AFEKS
+551 AFDNS
-556 PLESDSENVLAAKN
+556 PFESEAENVLAAKN
-570 HLDSSIQS
+570 HLDSSIQN

-592 KFGLLHEDSQ
+592 KFGLLQEDSQ

-676 RMAYDPEDPRQK
+676 RMTYDPEDPRQK
-688 Q
+688 

>member
-62 EPLNVKIFFSA
+62 EPLNVKVFFSA

-187 NVKLSLYKSESLEQF
+187 NVKVSLYKSKSLEQF

-259 GEIEYGTIGL
+259 GKIEYGTIGL

-286 AIFQYVVSGLDDL
+286 AIFQYVVSGLGDL

-334 MYLKTLLADTYD
+334 MYLKNLLADTYD

-375 VELYKIDQFVLR
+375 AELYKIDQFVLR

-393 FVDSID
+393 LVDSID

-427 SYGIKVGSEY
+427 SYGIKIGSEY

-484 TFEIDISG
+484 TFEIDVSG

-556 PLESDSENVLAAKN
+556 PLESDAENVLSAKN

-592 KFGLLHEDSQ
+592 KFGLLQEDSQ

>member
-62 EPLNVKIFFSA
+62 EPLNVKVFFSA

-132 NEVGLKNAFM
+132 NEVGLKNVFM

-187 NVKLSLYKSESLEQF
+187 NVKVSLYKSESLEQF

-250 QSVSWKNSD
+250 QSVSWKNSY

-275 KVQVVPLRLTN
+275 KVQLVPLRLTN

-375 VELYKIDQFVLR
+375 AELYKIDQFILR

-393 FVDSID
+393 LVDSID

-414 YVPVENGLEKLFD
+414 YVSVESGLEKLFD
-427 SYGIKVGSEY
+427 SYGIKIGSEY

-492 AKENKDA
+492 TKENKDA

-556 PLESDSENVLAAKN
+556 PLENDSENVLAAKN

-592 KFGLLHEDSQ
+592 KFGLLQEDSQ

>member
-1 MKKENKFISWI
+1 MKKENKFVSWI

-47 YSLSSSSKEI
+47 YSLSSSSKEV

-62 EPLNVKIFFSA
+62 EPLNVKVFFSA
-73 NLPSP
+73 NLPAP

-123 QIQIRELKN
+123 QIQIRKLKN

-187 NVKLSLYKSESLEQF
+187 NVKISLYKSESLEQF

-213 VGKAFSAANK
+213 VDKAFSVANK
-223 KFKGRLDFKSEN
+223 KFKGRLDFNSEN
-235 PDSETSLALGKKYGI
+235 PDSEASLALGKKYGI

-259 GEIEYGTIGL
+259 GKIEYGTIGL
-269 VVEYGQ
+269 VVEYGP
-275 KVQVVPLRLTN
+275 KVQLVPLRLTN
-286 AIFQYVVSGLDDL
+286 AIFQYVVSGLDEL

-361 QSLIVNGPKEKFSD
+361 QSVIVNGPKEKFSD
-375 VELYKIDQFVLR
+375 AELYKIDQFVLR
-387 GGNAIF
+387 GGNVIF

-427 SYGIKVGSEY
+427 NYGIKIGKEY

-470 NLISKNLGNIFFPQ
+470 NLISKNLGNVFFPQ
-484 TFEIDISG
+484 TFEIDVSDV
-492 AKENKDA
+492 KENKDA
-499 KVSVIAKT
+499 KVSVIART

-542 VLLEGKFKS
+542 VLIEGKFKS

-556 PLESDSENVLAAKN
+556 PFESDSENVLEAKS
-570 HLDSSIQS
+570 HLDSSIQN
-578 SKIFIASTSCIATA
+578 SKVFIASTSCIATA
-592 KFGLLHEDSQ
+592 KFGLLQEDSQ
-602 TPNSYFVRN
+602 TANSCFVRN

-640 KFALAVKY
+640 KLALAVKY

-663 CVFVLRRQHREKI
+663 CVFILRRHHREKI

-688 Q
+688 